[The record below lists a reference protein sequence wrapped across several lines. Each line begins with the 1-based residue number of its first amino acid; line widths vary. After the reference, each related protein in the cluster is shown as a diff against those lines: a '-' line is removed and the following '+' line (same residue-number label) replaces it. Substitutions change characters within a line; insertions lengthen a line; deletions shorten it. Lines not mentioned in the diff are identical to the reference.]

1 MKTLIKPFEKSSCL
15 SCKRTKKKSSVT
27 LQIFK
32 HAIFHSS
39 QIAIYNLIQ
48 RNTTICWEGNF
59 DNKKLGHVC
68 RNRLGS
74 NTENKI

>member
-1 MKTLIKPFEKSSCL
+1 MFMKTLIKLFEKSSCL
-15 SCKRTKKKSSVT
+15 SCKRTKSSVT
-27 LQIFK
+27 RQIFK

-39 QIAIYNLIQ
+39 QIAMYNLIQ
-48 RNTTICWEGNF
+48 RNTTICCEGNF